1 MQVSLN
7 PDYYLKWDVKR
18 VVLYS
23 KSDIH
28 NGGVKNWCSF
38 LHPLHALILG
48 TFSYEHEFQKAVD
61 IINRYSTIRTEI
73 IEEFVSNLINNSEF
87 FHLDMNGEYLN
98 FPPHLFLSGEYK
110 HLQCDDIQCI
120 VQKALSIKEIDL
132 IESRLLHTPIKI
144 IWMANNHCPMSCIYC
159 YVDVNHKHKELSLE
173 RFEQL
178 MVEAKACNI
187 SECEVIGGDFFVKK
201 DWDIYLKCLLDYGF
215 TPPYISTKKALSS
228 KEIQLL
234 IKIGYNGILQFSLD
248 SLSKSELKD
257 IIHCSDNYLDNVKEM
272 FAILNKEEKLPF
284 KVRVNTVLIAR
295 NATERNI
302 QELMSFLSEFWFV
315 VEWEIR
321 FSMPAYSKVNSFLCD
336 KKQIEQI
343 TSFLKGVPK
352 DTPFVI
358 NFIEDGII
366 DNKPMCDLG
375 QTDRY
380 NNRCTANLRHCFIL
394 PDGKVTICERLYWN
408 PLFIIGDLNESTLS
422 EIWNSEKAKKIA
434 YRIKDEIATSSLCY
448 TCEGKNLCY
457 QKNRRCWVDVV
468 NKWGD
473 NITYPDPICEN
484 SLKQTL

>member
-1 MQVSLN
+1 MEVSLN
-7 PDYYLKWDVKR
+7 PDYFLKWDIKR

-28 NGGVKNWCSF
+28 NEGTRNWCSF

-48 TFSYEHEFQKAVD
+48 TFACEHNFSKAIELIKKYCAIKVEVIEKFILRLIDNTDFSHLDFDTVHLNLPPNLLLSGKYEHSQHNIQNVIQKVLA
-61 IINRYSTIRTEI
+61 IR
-73 IEEFVSNLINNSEF
+73 
-87 FHLDMNGEYLN
+87 
-98 FPPHLFLSGEYK
+98 
-110 HLQCDDIQCI
+110 
-120 VQKALSIKEIDL
+120 EIDL
-132 IESRLLHTPIKI
+132 EEPRLLHTPLKI
-144 IWMANNHCPMSCIYC
+144 IWMANNHCPVNCIYC
-159 YVDVNHKHKELSLE
+159 YADVNHKHKELSLE

-178 MVEAKACNI
+178 MTEAKDCNI

-201 DWDIYLKCLLDYGF
+201 DWDIYLRCLQNYGF

-248 SLSKSELKD
+248 SFSQSDLKD

-272 FAILNKEEKLPF
+272 FAILNKEEQLPF

-302 QELMSFLSEFWFV
+302 QELMLFLSEFRFV

-321 FSMPAYSKVNSFLCD
+321 FSMPAYSKVNNFLCG

-343 TSFLKGVPK
+343 TPFLKELAK
-352 DTPFVI
+352 NKSFAI
-358 NFIEDGII
+358 NVIEDGVIN
-366 DNKPMCDLG
+366 NKPLCDLA
-375 QTDRY
+375 QADDY
-380 NNRCTANLRHCFIL
+380 DNRCTANLRHCFIL

-422 EIWNSEKAKKIA
+422 EIWNSGKAKKLA
-434 YRIKDEIATSSLCY
+434 YNIKDEIAASSLCY
-448 TCEGKNLCY
+448 MCDGKNLCY
-457 QKNRRCWVDVV
+457 RKNRRCWVDVV
-468 NKWGD
+468 NKWGG
-473 NITYPDPICEN
+473 NITYPDPICKN
-484 SLKQTL
+484 SLKQTLQ